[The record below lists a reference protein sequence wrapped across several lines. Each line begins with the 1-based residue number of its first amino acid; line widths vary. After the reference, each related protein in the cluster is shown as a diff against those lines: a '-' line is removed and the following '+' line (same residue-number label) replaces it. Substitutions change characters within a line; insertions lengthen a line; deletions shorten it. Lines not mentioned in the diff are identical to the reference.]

1 MLIYTQNLT
10 DTLELNWDGYR
21 IFNFRIWKL
30 IIKSFLFLFFAECVC
45 KVSNCYWA
53 LQCLTIPQAWQRIHS
68 RVRSHECLQKEIA
81 WHEFLNVMCA
91 QGPELF
97 PVCMEAE
104 WPLYLLVYRI
114 TVQQTHCSVSKRT
127 KYRGCVLKCRERFI
141 RESRKKEPEKGNK
154 RSRS

>member
-1 MLIYTQNLT
+1 MLIYTQTLT

-30 IIKSFLFLFFAECVC
+30 IIKSFLFFLLN
-45 KVSNCYWA
+45 VSA
-53 LQCLTIPQAWQRIHS
+53 RSVIVTEQCLTIPLVWQRIHS
-68 RVRSHECLQKEIA
+68 RVQSHECLQKEIA

-104 WPLYLLVYRI
+104 WPLYLLVYRV

-127 KYRGCVLKCRERFI
+127 KNRGCVLKCRERFI
-141 RESRKKEPEKGNK
+141 RESRKKEPEKGNNRG
-154 RSRS
+154 RS